1 MRLGIISDCIHVRD
15 NTGRIGST
23 NHVYVMQMNALA
35 SHFSN
40 TVFCTPVI
48 DAGPDTPPLSYYT
61 QTGISFQPLPKAG
74 GKTWRDKWHL
84 LTMIPRWFNAFSI
97 LSKQVDIIYQRFPNN
112 LNLPGFFYIYFKGIP
127 AFATYTG
134 TWLGYKGES
143 ITYRLQRW
151 LLKKVYPGP
160 VFVYDF
166 AVKHPRIFPTIS
178 PSYARIDWEQETE
191 MVKEK
196 ILRIKQ
202 RGEKDLLYLVSV
214 GALTPYKNHI
224 LLLKACVQLKKAGQP
239 FVLFIAGQGKLH
251 DTLLTFIHNEGL
263 QDQVK
268 LLGVI
273 PQEALRTYY
282 RNADFVIQ
290 PSIIEGYGKVPVEAM
305 FHGAV
310 PLLSSVSIHPYFV
323 GKNNERG
330 ALFELQNHEQ
340 LVESIHKFTSNL
352 GAWENALMAA
362 RTFSKEFTTE
372 AWTNSIITVLKEK
385 GIYT

>member
-15 NTGRIGST
+15 HAGRIGST

-48 DAGPDTPPLSYYT
+48 ELGPDTPPLSYYT
-61 QTGISFQPLPKAG
+61 QSGISFLPLPKAG

-84 LTMIPRWFNAFSI
+84 LAMIPRWFKAFSV
-97 LSKQVDIIYQRFPNN
+97 LSKQVDVIYQRFPNN

-134 TWLGYKGES
+134 TWLGYEGES

-166 AVKHPRIFPTIS
+166 TVKHPRIYPTIS
-178 PSYARIDWEQETE
+178 PSYARIDWEQEAE
-191 MVKEK
+191 MVEEK
-196 ILRIKQ
+196 ILSLKQ
-202 RGEKDLLYLVSV
+202 RGENAPINLVSV
-214 GALTPYKNHI
+214 GALTSYKNHI
-224 LLLKACVQLKKAGQP
+224 LILKACVQLKKMGKP
-239 FVLFIAGQGKLH
+239 FVLYIAGQGKLYE
-251 DTLLTFIHNEGL
+251 TLLTFIHDEGI
-263 QDQVK
+263 QNQVK

-273 PQEALRTYY
+273 PQDELRTFY

-330 ALFELQNHEQ
+330 ALFQPGSHEQ
-340 LVESIHKFTSNL
+340 LLETILFYTNNIV
-352 GAWENALMAA
+352 AWEKAIVAG
-362 RTFSKEFTTE
+362 RIFSKEFTTE
-372 AWTNSIITVLKEK
+372 SWTNSIISVLKEK